1 MVRLQVGERHANETK
16 FHWEKFPVPLAGRK
30 CEGGYPMH
38 KLPAN
43 PNVPLT
49 RHLPAPGTSR
59 ATMQP
64 LEAG

>member
-1 MVRLQVGERHANETK
+1 MVRPQEGERHANESK
-16 FHWEKFPVPLAGRK
+16 IHWEKFPVPLAGRK
-30 CEGGYPMH
+30 CEGVTLH
-38 KLPAN
+38 ELPAN

-49 RHLPAPGTSR
+49 WHLPTPGTSR